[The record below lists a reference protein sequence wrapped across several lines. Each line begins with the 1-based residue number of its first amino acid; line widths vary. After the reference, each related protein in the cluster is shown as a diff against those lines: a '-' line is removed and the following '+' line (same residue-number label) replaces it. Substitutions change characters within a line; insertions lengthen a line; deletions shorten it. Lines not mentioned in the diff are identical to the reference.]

1 MNQTHIHL
9 LINHLPIIGS
19 VLGALVLIHGMG
31 VKSNQT
37 MIAAYYIFV
46 LCALGAAIAYL
57 TGEAAEE
64 SIENIQGIVKST
76 IEPHEEFALYA
87 LVSLIVLGLASI
99 AGLYFTWKDSPHT
112 KNTSYVI
119 LFISIV
125 SFALVARTGYLG
137 GLIRHTELTSKQAP
151 SYENTEADDD

>member
-1 MNQTHIHL
+1 MNQTHLHL

-19 VLGALVLIHGMG
+19 ILGALVLIHGIG

-37 MIAAYYIFV
+37 IIAAYYIFV

-64 SIENIQGIVKST
+64 SIENIQSVVKSA

-87 LVSLIVLGLASI
+87 LISLIVLGVGSI
-99 AGLYFTWKDSPHT
+99 VGLYFTWKDLPHT

-119 LFISIV
+119 LFVSIV
-125 SFALVARTGYLG
+125 SFGLVARTGYLG
-137 GLIRHTELTSKQAP
+137 GLIRHSELTSEQALP
-151 SYENTEADDD
+151 SENTDADDD